1 MTGVRVTVQ
10 VLPDLLREVH
20 LLKINKKWYPQG
32 SKLFRSWIFK
42 GPLRKREE
50 KSVLQLCC

>member
-32 SKLFRSWIFK
+32 SKLFRSLWIFK
-42 GPLRKREE
+42 GPQRK
-50 KSVLQLCC
+50 